1 MKRIVTVLLTLI
13 LIFSTTVVFG
23 ATDNVLENEPAAIF
37 EGSIEMSVVENTKL
51 SSMDFIYLPNYH
63 ADIGGGI
70 LLSDI
75 IYRHNNNELARYVAK
90 LSVDFIVASLAYQ
103 YKLGFPTSFVID
115 RFTNTLISWF
125 NNNYLQ
131 DTYTG
136 AWMWKAWSNYENVYV
151 IYVTLV
157 HYSDGT
163 YTKPIK
169 VQTLEIGREYGTTVE
184 YYY

>member
-51 SSMDFIYLPNYH
+51 SSMDFIYLPNYN

-70 LLSDI
+70 KLSEEI
-75 IYRHNNNELARYVAK
+75 KRHNNNELARYVAEA
-90 LSVDFIVASLAYQ
+90 SVDLVEASLAYK
-103 YKLGFPTSFVID
+103 YKLAFPKVYVID

-136 AWMWKAWSNYENVYV
+136 ALMWKAWSNYENVYV

-163 YTKPIK
+163 YTKPLK
-169 VQTLEIGREYGTTVE
+169 VQTLEVGREYGTTVE